1 MTSTEKLIHARQL
14 ARLGVDVIE
23 VGFSVSSSNELDTVC
38 SIFIEVG
45 NPPGATAPTCPS
57 SATLS
62 RCNRRDTEDAWE
74 AGRPDAL
81 HLQFPYQSSCRLSA
95 THRFSGYWDLIASEK
110 EAGDELIKFL
120 YRSNKTNDSSDSG
133 ELEVFHMSA
142 LKLGITSSRAALTDR
157 RTLKKLIQK
166 AHFKIKDVEMESPP
180 LTVEAIAFT
189 EKMMD
194 TTLVL
199 RFRVFM
205 LSTLI
210 ANSGT
215 NQCCRVN
222 KKTKELRVRYPRINE
237 GGQTIEQAL
246 QHPFF
251 NVCNWVPSPVH
262 GARHTAHTLKGS
274 KENGACK
281 GCTIN
286 RSSGRKEA
294 TSGLA

>member
-1 MTSTEKLIHARQL
+1 MGAHADPSTS
-14 ARLGVDVIE
+14 
-23 VGFSVSSSNELDTVC
+23 
-38 SIFIEVG
+38 
-45 NPPGATAPTCPS
+45 PS
-57 SATLS
+57 STPPLDS
-62 RCNRRDTEDAWE
+62 
-74 AGRPDAL
+74 
-81 HLQFPYQSSCRLSA
+81 LQFPYQSSCRLSA

-210 ANSGT
+210 ANSG
-215 NQCCRVN
+215 
-222 KKTKELRVRYPRINE
+222 
-237 GGQTIEQAL
+237 
-246 QHPFF
+246 
-251 NVCNWVPSPVH
+251 
-262 GARHTAHTLKGS
+262 S

-294 TSGLA
+294 TVGLGLG

>member
-1 MTSTEKLIHARQL
+1 
-14 ARLGVDVIE
+14 
-23 VGFSVSSSNELDTVC
+23 
-38 SIFIEVG
+38 
-45 NPPGATAPTCPS
+45 
-57 SATLS
+57 
-62 RCNRRDTEDAWE
+62 
-74 AGRPDAL
+74 
-81 HLQFPYQSSCRLSA
+81 
-95 THRFSGYWDLIASEK
+95 YWDLIASEK

-210 ANSGT
+210 ANS
-215 NQCCRVN
+215 
-222 KKTKELRVRYPRINE
+222 
-237 GGQTIEQAL
+237 
-246 QHPFF
+246 
-251 NVCNWVPSPVH
+251 
-262 GARHTAHTLKGS
+262 
-274 KENGACK
+274 
-281 GCTIN
+281 
-286 RSSGRKEA
+286 
-294 TSGLA
+294 